1 MRAPIFQPGPNLNT
15 KFQSRDLI
23 RLNLAAS
30 RFNPIQFDPIPFNS
44 NSSFGQSFFGF
55 NSESRNLLRRLKR
68 TKAED
73 FLADA
78 AAFFGNQADI
88 SVQFNSVWFGLV
100 EISLVRWKEFSRVSL
115 FQKLSGGQSFIYNFF
130 SEGIFSPQNY
140 DVILNF

>member
-1 MRAPIFQPGPNLNT
+1 MRAPIFQLGPNLNT

-73 FLADA
+73 FLAAA
-78 AAFFGNQADI
+78 AAFLGTKQT
-88 SVQFNSVWFGLV
+88 VQFSSIQFGLV